1 MRWRE
6 EVNLV
11 VGVERERF
19 RVRGE
24 GEERRVKDGRCLCL
38 SGLSVLSVLNV
49 LNVFFEL
56 NGFHVICGLFFNGL
70 KEVTIGIR
78 RRIIWMI

>member
-11 VGVERERF
+11 EGGERERL

-38 SGLSVLSVLNV
+38 AGLSVLS
-49 LNVFFEL
+49 VFFEL
-56 NGFHVICGLFFNGL
+56 NGFHIICGLFFNGL
-70 KEVTIGIR
+70 NEVTIGIR